1 MMRPA
6 FVKLSRE
13 DGIKMFPVSSK
24 AFEPYFPLP
33 IHVYICSANT
43 YSNVKVLTA
52 SELLTATSQ
61 LTFVEHLLHTRH
73 CVY

>member
-43 YSNVKVLTA
+43 YSNVEGAYSIRIINGNITVDI
-52 SELLTATSQ
+52 
-61 LTFVEHLLHTRH
+61 
-73 CVY
+73 C